1 MEICLE
7 NMRSSKKKKRKNRR
21 KGGFSL
27 VEESGTI
34 INAQIKI
41 TFRDISR
48 FLETRREE
56 REREGEKER
65 KKEKR
70 RMNNVAKK

>member
-27 VEESGTI
+27 VEESRTI

-56 REREGEKER
+56 RERQRGR

-70 RMNNVAKK
+70 RREG